1 MQQCPSCD
9 SATTYLEAED
19 VRRVVAQGLELG
31 DGALDH
37 GRRPAAEDVGV
48 GPRRRHRLLEHR
60 RVDEALNLLKGH
72 HCWVLRAFAS
82 AFAHRRACRR
92 SHEYSG
98 DPFDPRRLTV
108 ALYDNCSSQIALA
121 SACQRAALWD
131 LANCETWYSKT
142 RGRVG
147 SIFRPA
153 TPHPKESWRRRG
165 AVQLAS
171 RTAHTRRQRN
181 STDRRLW
188 HSLSVPAAPVRG
200 TNHDV

>member
-1 MQQCPSCD
+1 M
-9 SATTYLEAED
+9 
-19 VRRVVAQGLELG
+19 
-31 DGALDH
+31 
-37 GRRPAAEDVGV
+37 
-48 GPRRRHRLLEHR
+48 
-60 RVDEALNLLKGH
+60 NLLKGH

-98 DPFDPRRLTV
+98 DPFDPRRLLTV

-181 STDRRLW
+181 STIAELCHTSQRTSCTRPRHKSRRVRRPAQRQLE
-188 HSLSVPAAPVRG
+188 SLQQQLHRFGTTRARPRRAPYYASAPP
-200 TNHDV
+200 

>member
-1 MQQCPSCD
+1 MK
-9 SATTYLEAED
+9 
-19 VRRVVAQGLELG
+19 
-31 DGALDH
+31 
-37 GRRPAAEDVGV
+37 
-48 GPRRRHRLLEHR
+48 
-60 RVDEALNLLKGH
+60 LLKGH
-72 HCWVLRAFAS
+72 HCWALRAFAS
-82 AFAHRRACRR
+82 AFAHCRACRR

-98 DPFDPRRLTV
+98 DPFDPRGLLTV

-181 STDRRLW
+181 STIAECGTVSAYQL
-188 HSLSVPAAPVRG
+188 HPSAAQITTCKTSSAAPARKFAAATASLRHHARAAPTRAVQRQR
-200 TNHDV
+200 TPVDV

>member
-1 MQQCPSCD
+1 M
-9 SATTYLEAED
+9 
-19 VRRVVAQGLELG
+19 
-31 DGALDH
+31 
-37 GRRPAAEDVGV
+37 
-48 GPRRRHRLLEHR
+48 
-60 RVDEALNLLKGH
+60 NLLKGH

-98 DPFDPRRLTV
+98 DPFDPRRLLTV

-181 STDRRLW
+181 STIAELCIVSAYQL
-188 HSLSVPAAPVRG
+188 HPSAAQITTCKTSSAAPARKFAAATASLRHHARAAPTRAVQRQR
-200 TNHDV
+200 TPVDV

>member
-1 MQQCPSCD
+1 M
-9 SATTYLEAED
+9 
-19 VRRVVAQGLELG
+19 
-31 DGALDH
+31 
-37 GRRPAAEDVGV
+37 
-48 GPRRRHRLLEHR
+48 
-60 RVDEALNLLKGH
+60 NLLKGH

-98 DPFDPRRLTV
+98 DPFDPRRLLTV

-142 RGRVG
+142 RGGIG
-147 SIFRPA
+147 SIVRPA
-153 TPHPKESWRRRG
+153 RPAPKESWRRRG

-181 STDRRLW
+181 STIAELCHTSQRTSCTRPRHKSRRVRRPAQRQLE
-188 HSLSVPAAPVRG
+188 SLQQQLHRFGTTRARPRRAPY
-200 TNHDV
+200 NASAPP

>member
-1 MQQCPSCD
+1 M
-9 SATTYLEAED
+9 
-19 VRRVVAQGLELG
+19 
-31 DGALDH
+31 
-37 GRRPAAEDVGV
+37 
-48 GPRRRHRLLEHR
+48 
-60 RVDEALNLLKGH
+60 NLLKGH

-98 DPFDPRRLTV
+98 DPFDPRRLLTV

-181 STDRRLW
+181 STIAECANVSAYQL
-188 HSLSVPAAPVRG
+188 HPSAAQITTCKTSSAAPARKFAAATASLRHHARAAPTRAVQRQR
-200 TNHDV
+200 TPVDV